1 MDYLSERGLVAFPSQ
16 PCPPKQKILQEY
28 LDHLKYERHLVET
41 TVKAHQMYITP
52 LLEGLG
58 AAPVKALYK
67 LSPEQVLVFFTN
79 HAQDRGLSSRRYLRQ
94 ALRSFFRFCHQKGYL
109 ERDLAEAVPQIRHYR
124 LSDVPRGVS
133 DEDARKTLEAIDRTT
148 PIGRRDFAMIQL
160 LHTYGVRG
168 AQVYGVRG
176 AQVRALRVEDI
187 RWRENRVRFPA
198 CKGGKEV
205 IEPLTEEV
213 GESLLE
219 YMRYGRPQ
227 ALCPEVFLTVHPPYR
242 PLQPACRLSTIVTE
256 RMRKAGVSRP
266 KGSHGFRH
274 GFATRMLRHGQSIK
288 TIADLLGH
296 RNINST
302 FIYTKVDLKTLA
314 QLPLDWPEV

>member
-1 MDYLSERGLVAFPSQ
+1 
-16 PCPPKQKILQEY
+16 
-28 LDHLKYERHLVET
+28 
-41 TVKAHQMYITP
+41 
-52 LLEGLG
+52 
-58 AAPVKALYK
+58 
-67 LSPEQVLVFFTN
+67 
-79 HAQDRGLSSRRYLRQ
+79 LRD
-94 ALRSFFRFCHQKGYL
+94 ALRSFFRFCRQKGYL
-109 ERDLAEAVPQIRHYR
+109 ERNLEESVPQVRSYR

-168 AQVYGVRG
+168 AQV
-176 AQVRALRVEDI
+176 RALRVEDI
-187 RWRENRVRFPA
+187 GWRESRIRFAA

-205 IEPLTEEV
+205 IEPLTEEA

-219 YMRYGRPQ
+219 YLMYGRPH

-242 PLQPACRLSTIVTE
+242 PLGPACRFFSIVRE
-256 RMRKAGVSRP
+256 RMRKAGVSQP
-266 KGSHGFRH
+266 AGPHAFRH
-274 GFATRMLRHGQSIK
+274 GFATRMLRHGQSMK

-296 RNINST
+296 RSINST
-302 FIYTKVDLKTLA
+302 FIYSKVDLQKLA

>member
-1 MDYLSERGLVAFPSQ
+1 MDYLSERGLLDFPLQ

-28 LDHLKYERHLVET
+28 LNHLKYERHLAET
-41 TVKAHQMYITP
+41 TVKTHQIYITR
-52 LLEGLG
+52 LLKELSGD
-58 AAPVKALYK
+58 PVMALYK
-67 LSPEQVLVFFTN
+67 LSPKQVLVFFTN
-79 HAQDRGLSSRRYLRQ
+79 DTQDKGLSSRRCLRDT
-94 ALRSFFRFCHQKGYL
+94 LRSFFRFCHQKGHL
-109 ERDLAEAVPQIRHYR
+109 EHNLTEVVPQVRSYR

-133 DEDARKTLEAIDRTT
+133 DEDAHKTLQAIDRTT

-168 AQVYGVRG
+168 AQVRV
-176 AQVRALRVEDI
+176 LRVEDI
-187 RWRENRVRFPA
+187 RWRESRIRFQA
-198 CKGGKEV
+198 SKGGKEV
-205 IEPLTEEV
+205 IEPLTDKV
-213 GESLLE
+213 GESLLD
-219 YMRYGRPQ
+219 YLRYGRPQ
-227 ALCPEVFLTVHPPYR
+227 ALCPEVFLTVNPPYR
-242 PLQPACRLSTIVTE
+242 PLQAPSRLSMIVVG

-274 GFATRMLRHGQSIK
+274 GFASRMLRHGQYIK

-302 FIYTKVDLKTLA
+302 FIYTKVDFQTLA